1 MYLSLGGALGRKN
14 YERLVNSALL
24 KLIVRWG
31 KLILSNE
38 PDEAEML
45 TNNSNRKNT
54 KSFLTANKY

>member
-1 MYLSLGGALGRKN
+1 MYLSLGGALSRRN

-38 PDEAEML
+38 PVEML
-45 TNNSNRKNT
+45 TKNNNRKNT
-54 KSFLTANKY
+54 KSLLKVNKL